1 MKVILQQDVRGQG
14 KKGQLIEVAEG
25 YARNFLLPRKLAVP
39 ATADA
44 VNTMKLKEKA
54 KKAEDVQGIIHL
66 EPEAAAEKL
75 KSAQVKVSARA
86 GANGKL
92 FGAVTSKE
100 VSDALLAQ
108 HGIELAKQ
116 KIVMDEP
123 IKAFGTYELKAK
135 LGYEVTGTIYV
146 LVVEEK

>member
-14 KKGQLIEVAEG
+14 KKGQMIEVAEG

-44 VNTMKLKEKA
+44 MNTMRLQEKA
-54 KKAEDVQGIIHL
+54 KRAEEARQKAEAQAI
-66 EPEAAAEKL
+66 AEKL
-75 KSAQVKVSARA
+75 KGVVVKLTAKA

-100 VSDALLAQ
+100 VSDALQSQ
-108 HGIELAKQ
+108 HGIELAKN
-116 KIVMDEP
+116 KIVMEEP
-123 IKAFGTYELKAK
+123 IKSYGSYELKAK
-135 LGYEVTGTIYV
+135 LGFEISGTVYV
-146 LVVEEK
+146 VVAEEK

>member
-14 KKGQLIEVAEG
+14 KKGQMIEVAEG

-54 KKAEDVQGIIHL
+54 KKAEDARL
-66 EPEAAAEKL
+66 KAEAEAIVEKL
-75 KSAQVKVSARA
+75 KNSPVKVTARA
-86 GANGKL
+86 GVNGKL

-100 VSDALLAQ
+100 VSDALQAQ

-116 KIVMDEP
+116 KIVLDEP
-123 IKAFGTYELKAK
+123 IKAYGSYELKAK
-135 LGYEVTGTIYV
+135 LGYEVSGTVYV
-146 LVVEEK
+146 MVVEEK

>member
-14 KKGQLIEVAEG
+14 KKGQMIEVAEG

-44 VNTMKLKEKA
+44 MNTMRLQEKA
-54 KKAEDVQGIIHL
+54 KRAEEARQKAEAQ
-66 EPEAAAEKL
+66 AMAEKL
-75 KSAQVKVSARA
+75 KGVVVKLTAKA

-100 VSDALLAQ
+100 VSDALQSQ
-108 HGIELAKQ
+108 HGIELAKN

-123 IKAFGTYELKAK
+123 IKAYGSYELRAK
-135 LGYEVTGTIYV
+135 LGFEISGTIYV
-146 LVVEEK
+146 IVAEEK

>member
-1 MKVILQQDVRGQG
+1 M
-14 KKGQLIEVAEG
+14 IEVAEG

-54 KKAEDVQGIIHL
+54 KKAEDACL
-66 EPEAAAEKL
+66 KAEAEAIVEKL
-75 KSAQVKVSARA
+75 KNSPVKVTARA

-100 VSDALLAQ
+100 VSDALQAQ

-123 IKAFGTYELKAK
+123 IKAYGSYELKAK
-135 LGYEVTGTIYV
+135 LGYEVSGTVYV
-146 LVVEEK
+146 MVVEEK

>member
-44 VNTMKLKEKA
+44 VNTMKLREKA
-54 KKAEDVQGIIHL
+54 KKAEDARL
-66 EPEAAAEKL
+66 KAEAEAVSEKL
-75 KSAQVKVSARA
+75 KNSPVKVTARA

-100 VSDALLAQ
+100 VSDALKEQ
-108 HGIELAKQ
+108 HGIDLAKQ

-123 IKAFGTYELKAK
+123 IKAYGSYELKAK
-135 LGYEVTGTIYV
+135 LGYEVSGTIYV
-146 LVVEEK
+146 MVVEGK

>member
-14 KKGQLIEVAEG
+14 KKGQLIEAAEG
-25 YARNFLLPRKLAVP
+25 YARNYLLPRKLAVP

-54 KKAEDVQGIIHL
+54 KKAEDARL
-66 EPEAAAEKL
+66 KAEAEAIVEKL
-75 KSAQVKVSARA
+75 KNSPVKVTARA

-100 VSDALLAQ
+100 VSDALQAQ

-123 IKAFGTYELKAK
+123 IKAYGSYELKAK
-135 LGYEVTGTIYV
+135 LGYEVSGTVYV
-146 LVVEEK
+146 MVVEEK

>member
-14 KKGQLIEVAEG
+14 KKGQMIEVAEG

-44 VNTMKLKEKA
+44 MNTMRLQEKA
-54 KKAEDVQGIIHL
+54 KKAE
-66 EPEAAAEKL
+66 EARQKAEAQALAEKL
-75 KSAQVKVSARA
+75 KGVVVKLTAKA

-100 VSDALLAQ
+100 VSEALQSQ
-108 HGIELAKQ
+108 HGIELAKN
-116 KIVMDEP
+116 KIVMEEP
-123 IKAFGTYELKAK
+123 IKSYGSYELKAK
-135 LGYEVTGTIYV
+135 LGFEISGTVYV
-146 LVVEEK
+146 VVAEEK

>member
-14 KKGQLIEVAEG
+14 KKGQMIEVAEG

-54 KKAEDVQGIIHL
+54 KKAEDARL
-66 EPEAAAEKL
+66 KAEAEAVVEKL
-75 KSAQVKVSARA
+75 KNSPVKVTARA

-100 VSDALLAQ
+100 VSDALQAQ
-108 HGIELAKQ
+108 YGIELAKQ

-123 IKAFGTYELKAK
+123 IKAYGNYELKAK
-135 LGYEVTGTIYV
+135 LGYEVSGVVYV
-146 LVVEEK
+146 MVVEEK

>member
-14 KKGQLIEVAEG
+14 KKGQMIEVAEG
-25 YARNFLLPRKLAVP
+25 YARNYLLPRKLAVP

-44 VNTMKLKEKA
+44 MNTMRLQEKA
-54 KKAEDVQGIIHL
+54 KRAEEARQKAEAQ
-66 EPEAAAEKL
+66 AMAEKL
-75 KSAQVKVSARA
+75 KGVVVKLTAKA

-100 VSDALLAQ
+100 VSEALQNQ

-116 KIVMDEP
+116 KIVMEEP
-123 IKAFGTYELKAK
+123 IKSYGSYELKAK
-135 LGYEVTGTIYV
+135 LGFEISGTIYV
-146 LVVEEK
+146 VVAEEK

>member
-54 KKAEDVQGIIHL
+54 KKAEDARL
-66 EPEAAAEKL
+66 KAEAEAVVDQL
-75 KSAQVKVSARA
+75 KNAPVTVTARA

-100 VSDALLAQ
+100 VSDALQAQ
-108 HGIELAKQ
+108 HGIELSKQ
-116 KIVMDEP
+116 KIVMEEP
-123 IKAFGTYELKAK
+123 IKAFGNYELKAK
-135 LGYEVTGTIYV
+135 LGYEVSGTVYV
-146 LVVEEK
+146 MVVEEK